1 MKTYILTRV
10 ILSIPMIFILL
21 TIVFVVLRILPGN
34 PVTAMLGPKAPPE
47 VVKSME
53 AQLGLDKPII
63 IQFGD
68 YIANILRG
76 NFGDSTV
83 TTLPVIQELE
93 ERFPATLELTI
104 FAMIIAVTI
113 GIFFGSTAAYRYG
126 RPVDAIARIYS
137 IFVYSMPVF
146 WLGIMLQLIFGVWL
160 KALPVSGRASPFMT
174 PDNMYTG
181 LYTIDAILNGQW
193 NVLYDSLLHLVLPSV
208 TLGVVISSVFVRMV
222 RSNVLLSLSSQYVI
236 SARSR
241 GIKESKVL
249 YAHALKNAMIPI
261 LTIMG
266 LQFALLLGGAV
277 LTETTFSWPGIG
289 SYLVERIRYRDFP
302 AIQGAVVFFA
312 LFVVVVSI
320 LIDIINAWM
329 DPRVRY

>member
-1 MKTYILTRV
+1 MIL
-10 ILSIPMIFILL
+10 ILL
-21 TIVFVVLRILPGN
+21 TVVFIILRILPGN

-63 IQFGD
+63 VQFGD
-68 YIANILRG
+68 YLGNILRG
-76 NFGDSTV
+76 NFGNSTV

-93 ERFPATLELTI
+93 DRFPATLELTI
-104 FAMIIAVTI
+104 FAMIIAVAI
-113 GIFFGSTAAYRYG
+113 GIFFGSAAAYRYG
-126 RPVDAIARIYS
+126 KPIDVMARIYS

-160 KALPVSGRASPFMT
+160 KVLPVSGRASPFMT
-174 PDNMYTG
+174 PDNLYTG

-193 NVLYDSLLHLVLPSV
+193 DVLYDALLHLVLPSV
-208 TLGVVISSVFVRMV
+208 TLGVVISSIFVRMV
-222 RSNVLLSLSSQYVI
+222 RSNVLLSLSSQYVT

-241 GIKESKVL
+241 GVKESRVL